1 MSTLLLHEGD
11 GHREVCI
18 IDVIPSPTYRTEIP
32 RHSQASPR
40 YDGHNI
46 TAQYGR
52 LLIPRGSVV
61 WAQGDTEKGTKNQD
75 GLASPA
81 KSQRGVR

>member
-1 MSTLLLHEGD
+1 MFFVSRLVMLICACT
-11 GHREVCI
+11 CI
-18 IDVIPSPTYRTEIP
+18 IDVIPSPTYRTETL
-32 RHSQASPR
+32 RHSQAPPR

-52 LLIPRGSVV
+52 LLIPRGSIV
-61 WAQGDTEKGTKNQD
+61 WAQGGTEKGTKNQD
-75 GLASPA
+75 RLASPA